1 MRLTWWAM
9 GLSDVTQGAVER
21 ALSEF
26 DELGREAFLER
37 YQFGK
42 ARSYFIERD
51 GDLYDSKAIA
61 GAAHGFVPPDW
72 EPLKPGDFS
81 GGERTVAR
89 VLRRLGF
96 TVINMEPRN
105 PAWVRDELIL
115 ALHFY
120 LRFRDR
126 LPDKASAEIA
136 DLSADINAL
145 GRRLGLVGGETF
157 RNSNGV
163 YMKLMNFRRFDPQ
176 YTESGRV
183 GLQRGGKG
191 EEIVWA
197 EFAADPD
204 RLERVAAAIRGGLS
218 EDDMPK
224 AEDASD
230 PDIAE
235 VEEGQLLT
243 RLHRRRERN
252 RKLINRKKAAFAKA
266 HGHVFCEACGFDFQE
281 RYGERGTGFIECHHI
296 KPVHTLRL
304 GDKTKLADLRL
315 LCANCHRMVHAKSP
329 WLTLTELINLLDK
342 RH

>member
-1 MRLTWWAM
+1 M
-9 GLSDVTQGAVER
+9 GLSDVTRGAVER

-37 YQFGK
+37 YRFGK

-61 GAAHGFVPPDW
+61 GAAHGFVPPDL
-72 EPLKPGDFS
+72 EPLKPDDFS
-81 GGERTVAR
+81 GGKRTVAR
-89 VLRRLGF
+89 ILSRLGF
-96 TVINMEPRN
+96 TVINMERRN

-115 ALHFY
+115 ALDFY
-120 LRFRDR
+120 LRFCDR
-126 LPDKASAEIA
+126 LPDKESAEIA
-136 DLSADINAL
+136 DLSAVINAL
-145 GRRLGLVGGETF
+145 DRRLGLAGGWTF
-157 RNSNGV
+157 RNANGV

-191 EEIVWA
+191 DEIVWG

-218 EDDMPK
+218 GDDTPE

-230 PDIAE
+230 PDFAE
-235 VEEGQLLT
+235 AEEGRLLT
-243 RLHRRRERN
+243 RLHRSRERS

-281 RYGERGTGFIECHHI
+281 RYGERGAGFIECHHI
-296 KPVHTLRL
+296 KPVHTLRP
-304 GDKTKLADLRL
+304 GDKTRLADLRL

-329 WLTLTELINLLDK
+329 WLTLEELINLLGK